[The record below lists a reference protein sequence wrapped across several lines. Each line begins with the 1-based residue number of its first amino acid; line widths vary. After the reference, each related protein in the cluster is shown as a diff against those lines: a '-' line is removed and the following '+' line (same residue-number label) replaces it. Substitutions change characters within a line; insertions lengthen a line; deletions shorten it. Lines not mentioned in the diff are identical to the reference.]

1 MLRIPSKITRTWKRT
16 RGTAEFGERGRRV
29 ARVNSVG
36 AAKNAGA
43 VYLAVGGSLL
53 QRTSATTV
61 NNTVCGPR

>member
-16 RGTAEFGERGRRV
+16 RGTAEFGVRGRRV

-36 AAKNAGA
+36 AAKNTAA
-43 VYLAVGGSLL
+43 AHRLFGGCRL